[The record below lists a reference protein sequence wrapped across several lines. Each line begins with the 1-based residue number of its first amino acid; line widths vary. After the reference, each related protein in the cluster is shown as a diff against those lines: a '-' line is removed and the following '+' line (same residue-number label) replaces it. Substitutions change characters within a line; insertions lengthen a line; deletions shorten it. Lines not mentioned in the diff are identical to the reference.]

1 MHKNRSKID
10 SQLSISTNMC
20 FRNTTNWQIK
30 KLNEKIV
37 WKIIKNQAKLRIT
50 IFSILQ
56 DELNRNSSVGGE
68 ISWTRNRD
76 NSLNTVAILLSRS
89 RNCFRS
95 RVETY
100 VCLTERGTERA
111 IHLRVDEK
119 TSFSRR
125 AYLLAARTSFDE
137 WNNPVTGILQPL
149 KIEQQS
155 LIRVWGERVNS
166 LELC

>member
-100 VCLTERGTERA
+100 VCLTERGDSSSSWWEN
-111 IHLRVDEK
+111 VVFP
-119 TSFSRR
+119 TSLSLSCQNQFRR
-125 AYLLAARTSFDE
+125 M
-137 WNNPVTGILQPL
+137 
-149 KIEQQS
+149 K
-155 LIRVWGERVNS
+155 
-166 LELC
+166 